1 MKEAGGYFQLELN
14 KGGYHYHDTPYV
26 TKSGR
31 ASLHHILAHTKPAL
45 VYIPFYTCDTLL
57 EPFKSA
63 NIEYRFYSID
73 SSLDPDPSI
82 ELKPGEYLL
91 YINYFGLKGNT
102 VAALSGKYADRLI
115 VDCTR
120 AFFMKG
126 NGRSWFF
133 NACRKFFGVPDGS
146 YLYAPAGVNMILP
159 DERNENYVTEHLLK
173 RFNGH
178 TLEGYPF
185 FVQNELLAGKGVSRI
200 SLLSEYLLSGIDYDE
215 VIKQRLANYN
225 YLHTKFGSNNRLQF
239 TPAGNEVSMS
249 YPLLLDKVINKA
261 DMATTGLFIPTFWN
275 DTNNRGIDGFEFEK
289 SITGHLCP
297 IPIDHRYTT
306 ADMEA
311 IYNSFIR
318 FIQ

>member
-31 ASLHHILAHTKPAL
+31 ASLHHILAHIKPSL
-45 VYIPFYTCDTLL
+45 VYVPFYTCDTLL
-57 EPFKSA
+57 EPFKNA
-63 NIEYRFYSID
+63 NIKYQFYSINAL
-73 SSLDPDPSI
+73 LDPVTAID
-82 ELKPGEYLL
+82 LKPGEYLL
-91 YINYFGLKGNT
+91 YINYFGLRDNT
-102 VAALSGKYADRLI
+102 VAALSEKYADRLI
-115 VDCTR
+115 VDCTQ

-146 YLYAPAGVNMILP
+146 YLYAPAGVKIILP
-159 DERNENYVTEHLLK
+159 DERNEDYVTEHLLK
-173 RFNGH
+173 RFNGN
-178 TLEGYPF
+178 TLDGYPF

-200 SLLSEYLLSGIDYDE
+200 SLLCEYLLSGIDYDE
-215 VIKQRLANYN
+215 VIKHRLANYN
-225 YLHTKFGSNNRLQF
+225 YLHARFGGNNRLQF
-239 TPAGNEVSMS
+239 TPGSNEVPMT

-261 DMATTGLFIPTFWN
+261 DMAATGLFIPTLWN

-289 SITGHLCP
+289 SIAGNLYP
-297 IPIDHRYTT
+297 LPIDHRYTT

-311 IYNSFIR
+311 IYNSLIR